1 MIAPETVAEIRRLF
15 YAEHWKVG
23 TIAAQLQLHSDTV
36 KNALRITLPAART
49 PAPRVTEAYAAFIRE
64 TLQRHPRLRATRLLE
79 MLRDRGFTGSIHQLR
94 REVKAL
100 RPATREAFFRLT
112 TLPGEQAQVDWAS
125 FGSVQIGQARRQ
137 LSCFVMTLAYS
148 RAFYLEF
155 FFDQRLE
162 NFLQAHVNAFAW
174 FGGAPRSILY
184 DNLKSAVLARHADQI
199 RFQPRLLE
207 LCGHYHFAALPC
219 QPRRGNE
226 KGRVERTIRYVR
238 ESFFAARPFLTLSL
252 LNQQAW
258 EWRDRLTLARSWP
271 GPNTGNDART
281 VGEVFAEEKP
291 RLLPLPAHSM
301 ETDLVQSIRSGKTIY
316 VRFDLN
322 DYSIPHRYVG
332 RTLTL
337 VASATQIRLLDG
349 ATEIARHLRSYDRH
363 QRIDDP
369 AHLTALLEEK
379 RKALGATATGRLA
392 QAVPDIAAFLDAAF
406 QRGESPARQ
415 TTQLLLLL
423 DDYGAAALAESVRE
437 SLAQN
442 TPRAT
447 SVAFI
452 LSRRQRGTRAP
463 LPVDLSRAPHLADL
477 SIPTHNLEAYDQLTQ
492 NPDTNRD
499 LDTGD
504 TGSTDWRTRQ

>member
-1 MIAPETVAEIRRLF
+1 MIAPETTAEIRRLF

-23 TIAAQLQLHSDTV
+23 TIATALGLHSDTV
-36 KNALRITLPAART
+36 KNALHITLPASRT
-49 PAPRVTEAYAAFIRE
+49 PAPRVTEAYAEFIRATFE
-64 TLQRHPRLRATRLLE
+64 RHPRLRATRLLE

-100 RPATREAFFRLT
+100 RPTAREAFFRLT

-125 FGSVQIGQARRQ
+125 FGAVQVGRARRG
-137 LSCFVMTLAYS
+137 LSCFVLTLAYS

-162 NFLQAHVNAFAW
+162 NFLQAHVNAFNW
-174 FGGAPRSILY
+174 FGGAPRNVLY
-184 DNLKSAVLARHADQI
+184 DNLRSAVLARHGDQI

-219 QPRRGNE
+219 RPRRGNE
-226 KGRVERTIRYVR
+226 KGRVERAIRYVR
-238 ESFFAARPFLTLSL
+238 ESFFAARPFVTLPL
-252 LNQQAW
+252 LNRQAW
-258 EWRDRLTLARSWP
+258 EWRDRVTLARPWP
-271 GPNTGNDART
+271 GDDARR

-291 RLLPLPAHSM
+291 RLLPLPAHPL
-301 ETDLVQSIRSGKTIY
+301 ETDLVQPVRSGKTIY

-322 DYSIPHRYVG
+322 DYSIPHAQVG
-332 RTLTL
+332 RPLTL
-337 VASATQIRLLDG
+337 VASATQVRLLDG
-349 ATEIARHLRSYDRH
+349 ATEIARHVRSYDRH
-363 QRIDDP
+363 QRVDD
-369 AHLTALLEEK
+369 ADHLAALLDDK
-379 RKALGATATGRLA
+379 RKALGATATGRLV
-392 QAVPDIAAFLDAAF
+392 QAVPDIALFLDAAF
-406 QRGESPARQ
+406 QRGESVARQ

-423 DDYGAAALAESVRE
+423 DDYGAPALAEAVRE
-437 SLAQN
+437 ALAQN

-452 LSRRQRGTRAP
+452 LSRRRRSSRRP

-492 NPDTNRD
+492 NHGATPDD
-499 LDTGD
+499 GD
-504 TGSTDWRTRQ
+504 GDE

>member
-23 TIAAQLQLHSDTV
+23 TIAAALGLHADTV
-36 KNALRITLPAART
+36 KHALRAVIPVAPNPR
-49 PAPRVTEAYAAFIRE
+49 PRVLEPYEAFLRE

-79 MLRDRGFTGSIHQLR
+79 MLRDRGFPGSIHQLR
-94 REVKAL
+94 RGVKEL

-125 FGSVQIGQARRQ
+125 FGWVQVGRARRR
-137 LSCFVMTLAYS
+137 LSCFVMTLSYS

-162 NFLQAHVNAFAW
+162 NFLQAHVNAFAF
-174 FGGAPRSILY
+174 FGGAPRQLLY
-184 DNLKSAVLARHADQI
+184 DNLKSAVLARHGDLI
-199 RFQPRLLE
+199 RFHPRLLE

-238 ESFFAARPFLTLSL
+238 ESFFAARDFVTLPL

-258 EWRDRLTLARSWP
+258 DWRNRVTLARPWA
-271 GPNTGNDART
+271 GEDARH
-281 VGEVFAEEKP
+281 VAEVFAEERP
-291 RLLPLPAHSM
+291 RLLPLPAHPF
-301 ETDLVQSIRSGKTIY
+301 ETDLVQTIRSGKTIY

-322 DYSIPHRYVG
+322 DYSIPHTHVC

-337 VASATQIRLLDG
+337 VASATQVRLLDG
-349 ATEIARHLRSYDRH
+349 VTEIARHTRSYDRH

-369 AHLTALLEEK
+369 AHLAALLEQK
-379 RKALGATATGRLA
+379 RKALGATAHGRLA
-392 QAVPDIAAFLDAAF
+392 HAVPDLAAFLDAAF

-415 TTQLLLLL
+415 TTQLLLLM
-423 DDYGAAALAESVRE
+423 DDYGAAALADAVRE
-437 SLAQN
+437 ALAQN
-442 TPRAT
+442 TPRAA

-452 LSRRQRGTRAP
+452 LGRRGRSARRP

-477 SIPTHNLEAYDQLTQ
+477 SIPTHNLEAYDLLTQ
-492 NPDTNRD
+492 TDSPDDSNEGNDD
-499 LDTGD
+499 LGD
-504 TGSTDWRTRQ
+504 E

>member
-23 TIAAQLQLHSDTV
+23 TIAAALDLHADTV
-36 KNALRITLPAART
+36 KHALRAVVPV
-49 PAPRVTEAYAAFIRE
+49 APKPKPHVLEPYADFLRE

-94 REVKAL
+94 RGVKEL

-125 FGSVQIGQARRQ
+125 FGWVQVGRARRR
-137 LSCFVMTLAYS
+137 LSCFVMTLSYS

-162 NFLQAHVNAFAW
+162 NFLQAHVNAFAF
-174 FGGAPRSILY
+174 FGGAPRQLLY
-184 DNLKSAVLARHADQI
+184 DNLKSAVLARHGDLI
-199 RFQPRLLE
+199 RFHPRLLE

-226 KGRVERTIRYVR
+226 KGRVERAIRYVR
-238 ESFFAARPFLTLSL
+238 ESFFAAREFVTLLL

-258 EWRDRLTLARSWP
+258 EWRDRVTLQRLWP
-271 GPNTGNDART
+271 GDDARR
-281 VGEVFAEEKP
+281 VGEVFAEERA
-291 RLLPLPAHSM
+291 RLLPLPAHPFD
-301 ETDLVQSIRSGKTIY
+301 TDLVQTIRSGKTIY

-322 DYSIPHRYVG
+322 DYSIPHSHVS

-349 ATEIARHLRSYDRH
+349 VTEIARHVRSYDRH
-363 QRIDDP
+363 QRVDDP
-369 AHLTALLEEK
+369 AHLAALLEQK
-379 RKALGATATGRLA
+379 RKALGATASGRLA
-392 QAVPDIAAFLDAAF
+392 HAVPDIAAFLDAAF

-423 DDYGAAALAESVRE
+423 DDYGAAALADAVRE
-437 SLAQN
+437 ALAQN
-442 TPRAT
+442 TPRAA

-452 LSRRQRGTRAP
+452 LSRRGRSARRP

-492 NPDTNRD
+492 TND
-499 LDTGD
+499 DPNED
-504 TGSTDWRTRQ
+504 NDDHA

>member
-1 MIAPETVAEIRRLF
+1 MIAPETVAEIRRLY

-23 TIAAQLQLHSDTV
+23 TIAAALQLHPDTV
-36 KNALRITLPAART
+36 KHALHIVVPRT
-49 PAPRVTEAYAAFIRE
+49 RTSSTAGARVTEPYIAVIRE
-64 TLQRHPRLRATRLLE
+64 ILQRHPRLRATRLLE
-79 MLRDRGFTGSIHQLR
+79 MLRDRGFTGSIYQLR
-94 REVKAL
+94 RAVPAL
-100 RPATREAFFRLT
+100 RPTPREAFFRLT

-125 FGSVQIGQARRQ
+125 FGKVQVGQARRD
-137 LSCFVMTLAYS
+137 LSCFVMTLSYS

-155 FFDQRLE
+155 FFDQRME
-162 NFLQAHVNAFAW
+162 NFLQAHVNAFAF
-174 FGGAPRSILY
+174 FGGPPRHLLY
-184 DNLKSAVLARHADQI
+184 DNLKSAVLARHGDLI
-199 RFQPRLLE
+199 RFHPRLLE

-238 ESFFAARPFLTLSL
+238 ESFFAAREFVTLSL

-258 EWRDRLTLARSWP
+258 DWRDRVTLARPWP
-271 GPNTGNDART
+271 GDDVQR
-281 VGEVFAEEKP
+281 VGDIFDEERP
-291 RLLPLPAHSM
+291 RLLPLPAHPF
-301 ETDLVQSIRSGKTIY
+301 ETDLVQTVRSGKTIY

-322 DYSIPHRYVG
+322 DYSIPPAYVC

-337 VASATQIRLLDG
+337 VASATQVRLLDG
-349 ATEIARHLRSYDRH
+349 ATAIARHVRSYERH

-369 AHLTALLEEK
+369 AHLAALLEQK
-379 RKALGATATGRLA
+379 RKALGATAHGRLA
-392 QAVPDIAAFLDAAF
+392 HAVPDIATFLDAAF

-423 DDYGAAALAESVRE
+423 DDYGTTALADAVRE
-437 SLAQN
+437 ALANN

-452 LSRRQRGTRAP
+452 LSRRVRRTRVP

-492 NPDTNRD
+492 TNDNPDADNNAD
-499 LDTGD
+499 NNDHA
-504 TGSTDWRTRQ
+504 

>member
-23 TIAAQLQLHSDTV
+23 TIATALGLHSDTV
-36 KNALRITLPAART
+36 KNALCITLPASRT
-49 PAPRVTEAYAAFIRE
+49 PVPRATQAYAALIRD
-64 TLQRHPRLRATRLLE
+64 TLQKHPRLRATRLLE

-94 REVKAL
+94 REIKAL
-100 RPATREAFFRLT
+100 RPVTREAFFRLT

-125 FGSVQIGQARRQ
+125 FGAVQIGRARRQ
-137 LSCFVMTLAYS
+137 LSCFVMTLSYS
-148 RAFYLEF
+148 RVFYLEF

-162 NFLQAHVNAFAW
+162 NFLQAHVNAFTW
-174 FGGAPRSILY
+174 FGGAPRNILY
-184 DNLKSAVLARHADQI
+184 DNLKSAVLARHGDQI
-199 RFQPRLLE
+199 RFHPRLLE

-226 KGRVERTIRYVR
+226 KGRVERAIRYVR

-258 EWRDRLTLARSWP
+258 DWRDRVTLARPWP
-271 GPNTGNDART
+271 GDDART
-281 VGEVFAEEKP
+281 VGDLFAEEKP
-291 RLLPLPAHSM
+291 RLLPLPAHRL
-301 ETDLVQSIRSGKTIY
+301 ETDLVHPLRSGKTIY

-322 DYSIPHRYVG
+322 DYSIPHTHVG
-332 RTLTL
+332 RALTL
-337 VASATQIRLLDG
+337 VASATHIRLLDG
-349 ATEIARHLRSYDRH
+349 AAEVARHDRSYDRH
-363 QRIDDP
+363 QQIDDP
-369 AHLTALLEEK
+369 AHTAALLEEK

-392 QAVPDIAAFLDAAF
+392 HAVPDIAPFLDAAF

-415 TTQLLLLL
+415 TAQLLLLL
-423 DDYGAAALAESVRE
+423 DDYGAAALREAVRE
-437 SLAQN
+437 ALAQN

-452 LSRRQRGTRAP
+452 LSRRRRTTRMP

-477 SIPTHNLEAYDQLTQ
+477 SIPTHNLEAYDELTQ
-492 NPDTNRD
+492 NHDAPSDD
-499 LDTGD
+499 DGE
-504 TGSTDWRTRQ
+504 

>member
-23 TIAAQLQLHSDTV
+23 TIAAALDLHADTV
-36 KNALRITLPAART
+36 KHALRAVVPVSRT
-49 PAPRVTEAYAAFIRE
+49 PAPRVTAPYETFVRE

-94 REVKAL
+94 REVKTL

-125 FGSVQIGQARRQ
+125 FGWVQIGRARRR
-137 LSCFVMTLAYS
+137 LSCFVMTLSYS

-162 NFLQAHVNAFAW
+162 NFLQAHVNACAW
-174 FGGAPRSILY
+174 FGGAPRHLLY
-184 DNLKSAVLARHADQI
+184 DNLKSAVLARHGDLI
-199 RFQPRLLE
+199 RFHPRLLE

-238 ESFFAARPFLTLSL
+238 ESFFAAREFVSLPL

-258 EWRDRLTLARSWP
+258 EWRDRVTLARPWP
-271 GPNTGNDART
+271 GPGGSDTRR
-281 VGEVFAEEKP
+281 VGEVFAEERP
-291 RLLPLPAHSM
+291 RLLPLPAHPF
-301 ETDLVQSIRSGKTIY
+301 ETDLVQPIRSGKTIY

-322 DYSIPHRYVG
+322 DYSIPHAHVS

-369 AHLTALLEEK
+369 AHLAALLEQK
-379 RKALGATATGRLA
+379 RKALGATASGRLA
-392 QAVPDIAAFLDAAF
+392 HAVPDITAFLDAAF
-406 QRGESPARQ
+406 QRGESIARQ

-423 DDYGAAALAESVRE
+423 DDYGATALADAVRE
-437 SLAQN
+437 ALAQN
-442 TPRAT
+442 TPRAN

-452 LSRRQRGTRAP
+452 LSRRVRHTRMP

-492 NPDTNRD
+492 NHLHDNHEHD
-499 LDTGD
+499 EHNEHDNA
-504 TGSTDWRTRQ
+504 

>member
-1 MIAPETVAEIRRLF
+1 MIAPETVAEIRRLY

-23 TIAAQLQLHSDTV
+23 TIAAALQLHPDTV
-36 KNALRITLPAART
+36 KHALHIVVPRT
-49 PAPRVTEAYAAFIRE
+49 RTSSTVGARVTEPYIAVIRE
-64 TLQRHPRLRATRLLE
+64 ILQRHPRLRATRLLE
-79 MLRDRGFTGSIHQLR
+79 MLRDRGFTGSIYQLR
-94 REVKAL
+94 RAVPAL
-100 RPATREAFFRLT
+100 RPTPREAFFRLT

-125 FGSVQIGQARRQ
+125 FGKVQVGQARRD
-137 LSCFVMTLAYS
+137 LSCFVMTLSYS

-155 FFDQRLE
+155 FFDQRME
-162 NFLQAHVNAFAW
+162 NFLQAHVNAFAF
-174 FGGAPRSILY
+174 FGGPPRHLLY
-184 DNLKSAVLARHADQI
+184 DNLKSAVLARHGDLI
-199 RFQPRLLE
+199 RFHPRLLE

-238 ESFFAARPFLTLSL
+238 ESFFAAREFVTLSL

-258 EWRDRLTLARSWP
+258 DWRDRVTLARPWP
-271 GPNTGNDART
+271 GDDVQR
-281 VGEVFAEEKP
+281 VGDIFDEERP
-291 RLLPLPAHSM
+291 RLLPLPAHPF
-301 ETDLVQSIRSGKTIY
+301 ETDLVQTVRSGKTIY

-322 DYSIPHRYVG
+322 DYSIPPAYVC

-337 VASATQIRLLDG
+337 VASATQVRLLDG
-349 ATEIARHLRSYDRH
+349 ATAIARHVRSYDRH

-369 AHLTALLEEK
+369 AHLAALLEQK
-379 RKALGATATGRLA
+379 RKALGATAHGRLA
-392 QAVPDIAAFLDAAF
+392 HAVPDIATFLDAAF

-423 DDYGAAALAESVRE
+423 DDYGATALADAVRE
-437 SLAQN
+437 ALANN

-452 LSRRQRGTRAP
+452 LSRRVRRTRVP

-492 NPDTNRD
+492 TNDNPDADNNAD
-499 LDTGD
+499 NNDHA
-504 TGSTDWRTRQ
+504 

>member
-1 MIAPETVAEIRRLF
+1 MIAPETTAEIRRLF

-23 TIAAQLQLHSDTV
+23 TIATALGLHSDTV
-36 KNALRITLPAART
+36 KNALHITLPASHT
-49 PAPRVTEAYAAFIRE
+49 PAPRVTEAYAEFIRDI
-64 TLQRHPRLRATRLLE
+64 LQRHPRLRATRLLE

-100 RPATREAFFRLT
+100 RPTMREAFFRLR

-125 FGSVQIGQARRQ
+125 FGAVQIGRARRQ

-174 FGGAPRSILY
+174 FGGAPRNLLY
-184 DNLKSAVLARHADQI
+184 DNLKSAVLARHGDQI

-226 KGRVERTIRYVR
+226 KGRVERAIRYVR
-238 ESFFAARPFLTLSL
+238 ESFFAARPFVSL
-252 LNQQAW
+252 PSLNQQAW
-258 EWRDRLTLARSWP
+258 EWRDRVTLARPWP
-271 GPNTGNDART
+271 GEDART

-291 RLLPLPAHSM
+291 RLLPLPVHPL
-301 ETDLVQSIRSGKTIY
+301 ETDLVQPVRSGKTIY

-322 DYSIPHRYVG
+322 DYSIPHSHVG
-332 RTLTL
+332 RALTL
-337 VASATQIRLLDG
+337 VASATQVRLLDG
-349 ATEIARHLRSYDRH
+349 ATEVARHTRSYDRH

-369 AHLTALLEEK
+369 RHTAALLEEK

-392 QAVPDIAAFLDAAF
+392 HAVPDVALFLDAAF
-406 QRGESPARQ
+406 ERGESPARQ

-423 DDYGAAALAESVRE
+423 DDYGAGALRDAVRE
-437 SLAQN
+437 ALAQN

-452 LSRRQRGTRAP
+452 LSRRRRVTRLP

-477 SIPTHNLEAYDQLTQ
+477 SIPTHNLETYDELTQ
-492 NPDTNRD
+492 NHDAPSNQ
-499 LDTGD
+499 G
-504 TGSTDWRTRQ
+504 GE